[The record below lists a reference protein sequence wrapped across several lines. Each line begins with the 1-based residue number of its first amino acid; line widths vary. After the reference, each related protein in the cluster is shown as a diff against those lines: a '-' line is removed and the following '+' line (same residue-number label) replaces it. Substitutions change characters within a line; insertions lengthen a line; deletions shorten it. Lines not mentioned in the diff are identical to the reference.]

1 MVSRVYLEPLVVGV
15 TGMVLI
21 IVGWVFSSS
30 NPPPL
35 RLSLPYLS
43 GSLLLAVYAFLIGD
57 PIFTI
62 LNSLASVVALNNIRI
77 AILKKS

>member
-1 MVSRVYLEPLVVGV
+1 MEPLAVGV
-15 TGMVLI
+15 AGMVFI
-21 IVGWVFSSS
+21 IAGWVLSSPT
-30 NPPPL
+30 PPSL

-57 PIFTI
+57 PVFTI
-62 LNSLASVVALNNIRI
+62 LNILASIVALNNIRI